1 MKRLV
6 TALVLLVSVMTSG
19 FAKEQFIYTQI
30 SYKEGL
36 TSTVNSIYKEND
48 GDVWI
53 GTQDGL
59 YRLDGHT
66 LHQHKDSLFHNQ
78 RVIQIHIDRDD
89 NFWVLTSEGLTRRVA
104 NSNNFELMS
113 VPDGS
118 KNVQFHSYCEDQDG
132 IWFGCLGKIYRY
144 SFENGELRL
153 FLDITEHGPFLF
165 SNICDLGPETLLCTS
180 NNGSVLID
188 KKTGE
193 IFESPFG
200 TTEEISSSMIDS
212 QGRVWIA
219 LYNKGIW
226 IYDNTGQLLKSY
238 TKNNSGLNCNI
249 ILSMTERDSRIW
261 AGTDGGGINIIDY
274 NTDNH

>member
-1 MKRLV
+1 
-6 TALVLLVSVMTSG
+6 
-19 FAKEQFIYTQI
+19 
-30 SYKEGL
+30 
-36 TSTVNSIYKEND
+36 
-48 GDVWI
+48 
-53 GTQDGL
+53 
-59 YRLDGHT
+59 
-66 LHQHKDSLFHNQ
+66 
-78 RVIQIHIDRDD
+78 
-89 NFWVLTSEGLTRRVA
+89 
-104 NSNNFELMS
+104 MS

-118 KNVQFHSYCEDQDG
+118 KNTQFHSYCEDQDG

-165 SNICDLGPETLLCTS
+165 SNICDLDPETLLCTS

-200 TTEEISSSMIDS
+200 RTEEISSAMIDS

-238 TKNNSGLNCNI
+238 TKDNSGLNCNI
-249 ILSMTERDSRIW
+249 QHKSRINCVIFQRRTCHFTVFQQYQPVQQKDR
-261 AGTDGGGINIIDY
+261 ANSTSQ
-274 NTDNH
+274 H